1 MLLDTHVLL
10 WLLNGDRHRFGPRAL
25 DTLRE
30 GVAIV
35 SAATVWEIAI
45 KRRIGK
51 LRAPPNLLETVTAA
65 GLSLL
70 AITAEHAEHVAGLED
85 LHRNPFDRILVAQAT
100 LERLTIVTADID
112 IRRYGVSAL
121 DPAA

>member
-25 DTLRE
+25 DALRE

-51 LRAPPNLLETVTAA
+51 LHAPSNLLETVTAA

-85 LHRNPFDRILVAQAT
+85 LHRDPFDRILVAQAT
-100 LERLTIVTADID
+100 LERLTIVSADID